1 MPVHGFGYR
10 GNWKEK
16 VTDMRMNVLVAAI
29 VAVSLVRLQ
38 AQNVQVRTY
47 AAEGANKTA
56 ENPVVVR
63 PIQPLESSAFVG
75 AQPLALSL
83 MPSAEAPDR
92 TLDVALFRLNLLV
105 GAHRRV
111 SIFDLGVIGGI
122 SDDEMMGLGI
132 SGIFNRTGSSPGAF
146 HLAGVCNHSG
156 RDMNGC
162 QISFVWN
169 WTEGLFNG
177 LQTGLVNRSGRL
189 DGLQVGGF
197 NMAERGTGVQVGIVN
212 MSTRLEGLQI
222 GAFNINRDSAVPVL
236 PVFNFAF

>member
-1 MPVHGFGYR
+1 
-10 GNWKEK
+10 
-16 VTDMRMNVLVAAI
+16 MRMIALVAAI

-63 PIQPLESSAFVG
+63 PIQPFESAAFVG
-75 AQPLALSL
+75 EQPLALSL
-83 MPSAEAPDR
+83 IPSVETPDR
-92 TLDVALFRLNLLV
+92 TMDVALFRLNLLV

-162 QISFVWN
+162 QISFAWN

-177 LQTGLVNRSGRL
+177 LQAGLVNKAGRL

-222 GAFNINRDSAVPVL
+222 GALNINRDSAVSVL

>member
-47 AAEGANKTA
+47 AVEGAKKTA

-83 MPSAEAPDR
+83 IPSAETPDR

-122 SDDEMMGLGI
+122 SDDEMTGLGI

-146 HLAGVCNHSG
+146 HLQSFRTGHERLPDFVCL
-156 RDMNGC
+156 
-162 QISFVWN
+162 
-169 WTEGLFNG
+169 E
-177 LQTGLVNRSGRL
+177 L
-189 DGLQVGGF
+189 DG
-197 NMAERGTGVQVGIVN
+197 GTVQRSADGACQ
-212 MSTRLEGLQI
+212 QI
-222 GAFNINRDSAVPVL
+222 WP
-236 PVFNFAF
+236 P

>member
-47 AAEGANKTA
+47 AAEGAKKTA

-83 MPSAEAPDR
+83 IPSAETPDR

-111 SIFDLGVIGGI
+111 SIFD
-122 SDDEMMGLGI
+122 
-132 SGIFNRTGSSPGAF
+132 
-146 HLAGVCNHSG
+146 
-156 RDMNGC
+156 
-162 QISFVWN
+162 
-169 WTEGLFNG
+169 
-177 LQTGLVNRSGRL
+177 
-189 DGLQVGGF
+189 
-197 NMAERGTGVQVGIVN
+197 
-212 MSTRLEGLQI
+212 
-222 GAFNINRDSAVPVL
+222 
-236 PVFNFAF
+236 

>member
-1 MPVHGFGYR
+1 
-10 GNWKEK
+10 
-16 VTDMRMNVLVAAI
+16 MRMIALVAAI

-75 AQPLALSL
+75 EQPLALSL
-83 MPSAEAPDR
+83 MPSVETPGR
-92 TLDVALFRLNLLV
+92 TMDVALFRLNLLV

-122 SDDEMMGLGI
+122 SDDEMTGLGI

-177 LQTGLVNRSGRL
+177 LQTGLVNKAGRL

-222 GAFNINRDSAVPVL
+222 GALNINRDSAVSVL